1 MGRSVIMLDPV
12 KQGVY
17 ELPECIVFNAD
28 EPMDTL
34 ESLIAP
40 AKERGKLNLDGKTF
54 MVNIYVEKV
63 VGLRYPYLL
72 MDDLERLR

>member
-12 KQGVY
+12 EKGLY
-17 ELPECIVFNAD
+17 ELPESIVFHGD

-34 ESLIAP
+34 ESLVEP
-40 AKERGKLNLDGKTF
+40 ATERGKLKLNGKTF

-63 VGLRYPYLL
+63 AGLRYPYLL
-72 MDDLERLR
+72 VEDLEKLR